1 MKDFSF
7 LISSKRDYGT
17 HARRTVDS
25 IFELKTD
32 YSFEVIVCH
41 PDEIK
46 DDRVK
51 WVKDDKLIG
60 ANYAFNLALLNSC
73 GRYVSI
79 CVDDCVVK
87 GDIFGSINFLES
99 ELFKDRKFKITT
111 LSAMSSYGSTN
122 EVTNFEKKPKHKDVL
137 VAMDCYLIP
146 PSFNVMCFPIIS
158 RETIEKELGGF
169 IFHPRIKSGHDWWL
183 GAFLQMNDEPG
194 IQYNNAK
201 FFSLGTPNKLKFDPI
216 IREPCASF
224 LGESY
229 VNTYRLIKNYKKGMP
244 YVYDSEDDYLTEQKI
259 YAHVYSIPYTYN
271 HRAEPEQPKPIVRIW
286 VF

>member
-1 MKDFSF
+1 LKDFSF
-7 LISSKRDYGT
+7 LISSKRDYDT
-17 HARRTVDS
+17 HARKTVDS

-46 DDRVK
+46 DDRIK
-51 WVKDDKLIG
+51 WIKDDKLIG
-60 ANYAFNLALLNSC
+60 ANYSFHLALLNSC

-79 CVDDCVVK
+79 CVDDCAVR

-111 LSAMSSYGSTN
+111 LSAMPFYGFTN
-122 EVTNFEKKPKHKDVL
+122 EVTLFEGKPKHKDVL

-146 PSFNVMCFPIIS
+146 PRFNVMCFPILS

-183 GAFLQMNDEPG
+183 GAFLHMNDEPG

-201 FFSLGTPNKLKFDPI
+201 FFSLGSSNSLKFDPI
-216 IREPCASF
+216 LREPCAKF

-229 VNTYRLIKNYKKGMP
+229 VNTYRLIKNYKKGMA
-244 YVYDSEDDYLTEQKI
+244 YVYDNDDDFLTESTI
-259 YAHVYSIPYTYN
+259 YSHVYKIPYTYN
-271 HRAEPEQPKPIVRIW
+271 HNRESAPAKPIVRVW